1 MSDRSSYFILN
12 KYSGC
17 LLYLEPQG
25 ISLGAG
31 TRNSGWQWLS
41 LLLLKTDLIHR
52 LLRFPSEIQTLG
64 SVSPVDGR
72 VKKMT
77 ELNKVKLKKKK
88 KAATVYQ
95 SSMITSNRLYFLH
108 GRVVDF

>member
-1 MSDRSSYFILN
+1 
-12 KYSGC
+12 

-52 LLRFPSEIQTLG
+52 LLSFPSEIETLG

-72 VKKMT
+72 VKK
-77 ELNKVKLKKKK
+77 K
-88 KAATVYQ
+88 ATVYQ
-95 SSMITSNRLYFLH
+95 SSRTTPH
-108 GRVVDF
+108 H